1 MTDHHLILK
10 LYSSLWNNRSYDSF
24 EQMEQSILSELA
36 DENTHPRL
44 RRSPETK
51 LQITLQMIRQSKL
64 DFKQQKIMIDYVNFL
79 YKQNFNK

>member
-1 MTDHHLILK
+1 MTDKHLLLE
-10 LYSSLWNNRSYDSF
+10 LYSSLWNNRSYGSF
-24 EQMEQSILSELA
+24 GEMEQSILSELA

-51 LQITLQMIRQSKL
+51 LQITSQMIRHSKL
-64 DFKQQKIMIDYVNFL
+64 DAEQQQIIIDYITLL